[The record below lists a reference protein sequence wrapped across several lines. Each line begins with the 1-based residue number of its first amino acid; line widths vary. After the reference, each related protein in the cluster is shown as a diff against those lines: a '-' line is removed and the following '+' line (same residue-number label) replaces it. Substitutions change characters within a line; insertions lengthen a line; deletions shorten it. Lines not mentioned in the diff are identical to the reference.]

1 MNPVL
6 GAAAAAWLAA
16 AAVSVLPASQTYAGR
31 WDFYGDSDGASA
43 CVVELKTPTVI
54 GGYAIAVP
62 KACHAV
68 FRAAGDIYAWH
79 PAPGGRIVFADA
91 TRKAM
96 LVFDLFDDVYVA
108 RTPDGAGYVLSRVRP
123 AKPRKR

>member
-16 AAVSVLPASQTYAGR
+16 AAVSVLPAPQTYAGR